1 MVEINKAITSESID
15 EMKKVEL
22 MFTHLH
28 EHLEYMTKLME
39 SVVEQFSLANK
50 AQKNMSDLADLNNQ
64 FMKSLFEGKEFQG
77 KEEFIKHIDKITR
90 MGAGK

>member
-1 MVEINKAITSESID
+1 MNDKAITSESID
-15 EMKKVEL
+15 ELKKIEL

-28 EHLEYMTKLME
+28 KHLEYQTKLLE
-39 SVVEQFSLANK
+39 SVVEQFTLANEAK
-50 AQKNMSDLADLNNQ
+50 QKISDLADLNNQ
-64 FMKSLFEGKEFQG
+64 FMKSLFEGKDFQG

>member
-1 MVEINKAITSESID
+1 MNDKAINPESID
-15 EMKKVEL
+15 ELKKIEL

-28 EHLEYMTKLME
+28 EHLEYQTKLLE
-39 SVVEQFSLANK
+39 SVVEQFTLANEAK
-50 AQKNMSDLADLNNQ
+50 QKISDLADLNNQ
-64 FMKSLFEGKEFQG
+64 FMKSLFEGKNFQG